1 MSITT
6 SGSVITFPNST
17 TQASGAKIL
26 QVVSTF
32 DNTQYTFSSGSYN
45 QTTYYSISGLTAT
58 ITPLFSTSKIL
69 IIASCAVGQPGNSYN
84 NFLRLYRGST
94 AIALGN
100 PSGFAAAATGGYRSP
115 DSSALGCIAMNFLD
129 SPATTGS
136 TTYSVQICNS
146 GGGSSYSY
154 VNRPAQYT
162 GWEQTGSSTLTI
174 LEVGA

>member
-1 MSITT
+1 
-6 SGSVITFPNST
+6 
-17 TQASGAKIL
+17 
-26 QVVSTF
+26 
-32 DNTQYTFSSGSYN
+32 
-45 QTTYYSISGLTAT
+45 
-58 ITPLFSTSKIL
+58 
-69 IIASCAVGQPGNSYN
+69 
-84 NFLRLYRGST
+84 
-94 AIALGN
+94 
-100 PSGFAAAATGGYRSP
+100 
-115 DSSALGCIAMNFLD
+115 MNFLD